1 MLLPLWRV
9 LTKRILSLPVSSV
22 VGDDLGQGYTKGLG
36 YEFCE
41 KEPKDVGG
49 REREKQERKQKKIR
63 VTELILAP

>member
-1 MLLPLWRV
+1 M
-9 LTKRILSLPVSSV
+9 SSV

-41 KEPKDVGG
+41 KEPKEVGG
-49 REREKQERKQKKIR
+49 REGKTGKKTKKKVR

>member
-41 KEPKDVGG
+41 KEPKEVGG
-49 REREKQERKQKKIR
+49 REGKTGKKTKKKVR